1 MDGLGISLHVED
13 GLHGGHGFECA
24 ILEDFLANFV
34 PEIFF
39 GVELGPIGRKKQQRD
54 LAGNDE
60 VAIAVIERAVEYQ
73 QNVLMGD
80 FLHQN
85 AEEGLEI
92 CRIQGWHDQI
102 DTSAV
107 LGRGRAVQV
116 DVFADELGAE
126 LGPGVERCSAAAV
139 AGHEAEVGFVTKHD
153 TEPQPSPEG
162 GPPGFSHIIRKAHF
176 LKSFCTARPRLG

>member
-1 MDGLGISLHVED
+1 MNRRASGSRGARNNNRNPDNPRGERRAGEAS
-13 GLHGGHGFECA
+13 
-24 ILEDFLANFV
+24 
-34 PEIFF
+34 
-39 GVELGPIGRKKQQRD
+39 D